1 MGVVKPTLFAIH
13 FFPFLE
19 LMFGNGREQELYTS
33 LTGSEGQARCFWYCF
48 CAARFQN
55 LLQELNSLSFPH
67 SQQLAPTP
75 CRQEKTGVLLKTG
88 DFPTLE

>member
-1 MGVVKPTLFAIH
+1 
-13 FFPFLE
+13 
-19 LMFGNGREQELYTS
+19 MFGNGREQELYTFNWIGRSGS
-33 LTGSEGQARCFWYCF
+33 LLLVLLLCCQLSESSPRIKF
-48 CAARFQN
+48 
-55 LLQELNSLSFPH
+55 SLSFPH